1 MVRNVLNGLRFAH
14 SSTTTPEVTR
24 SVLGRERRMRK
35 RALLLCLFGVML
47 LSTPATAE
55 SFKLAAAGNCDDRTH
70 GVCLGQE
77 LSGHLSNVLSL
88 GENRNPF
95 GPMHLYLELAWLSAQ
110 YDAHPKAT
118 RDINLAALAIVNPSV
133 IHSNFWNSGADK
145 WLGLAHNH
153 DYSDFDSD
161 RVVVINFSDVSPA
174 RRTEE
179 QMMETPEPGSLI
191 LLGSGLAGIF
201 WRRRR
206 P

>member
-1 MVRNVLNGLRFAH
+1 
-14 SSTTTPEVTR
+14 
-24 SVLGRERRMRK
+24 MRK
-35 RALLLCLFGVML
+35 RALLLCLFGAML

-55 SFKLAAAGNCDDRTH
+55 SFKLASAGNCDDLTH
-70 GVCLGQE
+70 GICLGQK

-88 GENRNPF
+88 GENRNVF
-95 GPMHLYLELAWLSAQ
+95 GPMHEYLELAWLSAQ

-118 RDINLAALAIVNPSV
+118 RDINLAALAILNPSV
-133 IHSNFWNSGADK
+133 IHSNFWNSGANT

-153 DYSDFDSD
+153 DYSDFDNN
-161 RVVVINFSDVSPA
+161 RVVVINFNDVSPA